1 MTIGWA
7 LLTALIAAIAGG
19 TVVLV
24 RWRDAFPPLPQW
36 TWRNIMALIAL
47 VATVLGAAVL
57 TAVTWWLLDQ
67 LLIMAKALIGELMR
81 DPKARPEV
89 GQVLVT
95 IVDATAWGLKLLLAG
110 VIVVLLSLGIAITPR
125 RIVVSK
131 AGAEMSGGDGD
142 APPAA
147 TVTTTTT
154 VDTAPPPS
162 AEPQP

>member
-7 LLTALIAAIAGG
+7 LLIALGMAVVGG
-19 TVVLV
+19 TVVLT

-47 VATVLGAAVL
+47 VSTVLGAAVL

-125 RIVVSK
+125 KIVVNRT
-131 AGAEMSGGDGD
+131 GAEMSGGDES
-142 APPAA
+142 AAPAA
-147 TVTTTTT
+147 AQAVADSAQTTA
-154 VDTAPPPS
+154 DTIKEATP
-162 AEPQP
+162 